1 MIATRRSAVRLA
13 AAALALISIAA
24 PAWSAPPKWD
34 PKQVLALA
42 ERLAKALD
50 EVEAAAREAPPQ
62 ATALQQRKRD
72 AALSGFHRVRE
83 AAHAYVSR
91 LKAGWDRDMT
101 AAYFRSVRDGVR
113 DARASARDAVPSEQ
127 VDEKFRAADQ
137 ALDEL
142 SSFYPD
148 A

>member
-1 MIATRRSAVRLA
+1 MRRSWTSRVSRREPEVDPMIATRRSAVRLA

-72 AALSGFHRVRE
+72 EIG
-83 AAHAYVSR
+83 
-91 LKAGWDRDMT
+91 
-101 AAYFRSVRDGVR
+101 
-113 DARASARDAVPSEQ
+113 RASRKE
-127 VDEKFRAADQ
+127 RA
-137 ALDEL
+137 
-142 SSFYPD
+142 
-148 A
+148 